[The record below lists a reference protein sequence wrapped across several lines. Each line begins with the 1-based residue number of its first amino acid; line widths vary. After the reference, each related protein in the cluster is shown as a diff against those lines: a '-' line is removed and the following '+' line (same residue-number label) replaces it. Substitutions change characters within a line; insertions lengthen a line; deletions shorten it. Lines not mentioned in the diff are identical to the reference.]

1 MCGRGEEGESRTR
14 WRETAKT
21 LKEDEQK
28 IYEEILNSDGLILQ
42 SELVEKTQLSKS
54 RLSRWLDVLEGKGMI
69 ERRRRKGMSNLVFL
83 K

>member
-1 MCGRGEEGESRTR
+1 MCGRGEEGERRTR

-54 RLSRWLDVLEGKGMI
+54 TLSRWLDVLEGKGMI
-69 ERRRRKGMSNLVFL
+69 ERRRKGMSNLVLL